1 MSEYADVIIDIS
13 HEKLDRTFSYRI
25 PEDLAGK
32 VRPGVP
38 VDVPFGRG
46 SSLRRGWVIG
56 VSDTAGIDP
65 DRIKDIAAIAEE
77 DLPIESQLIALAA
90 WMRENFGGTMS
101 QALKTVLP
109 VRRKTAEKEQRLV
122 HLVPEREEAAGM
134 LAELER
140 KHQTARAR
148 LLAALI
154 DQSPLPYE
162 TVTGKLNVTASVIRA
177 MEEKGIVRVEHIRS
191 WRNPLDRMKKQ
202 GQTVKLNGQQQAIVD
217 DILAHDI
224 AGDHTPCLIHGVTGS
239 GKTEVYIE
247 LIEAAVRE
255 GRQAIVLIPEIALT
269 FQTVLRFYNHF
280 GDRVS
285 ILNSKMSAGERFD
298 QYERAKNGELDVIIG
313 PRSALFT
320 PFSNLGFIIIDEEHE
335 ASYKSETVPCYH
347 ARETAI
353 ARARMC
359 GATVVLGSATPSVES
374 YERART
380 GEYRLYEMKN
390 RVSGRPLPT
399 VYVEDMREEL
409 KNGNRSI
416 LSERL
421 AALMEDRLARGEQ
434 IMLFINRRGMAGF
447 VSCRSCGHV
456 IKCPHC
462 DVSLTLHDGNRLVCH
477 YCGHTEP
484 MVDTCP
490 ECGSPY
496 IGTFKAGT
504 QKMEQY
510 IRRRF
515 PKARVLRMDLDTTRQ
530 RDAYENILSAFANH
544 EADIL
549 IGTQMIVKGHDFPN
563 VTLVG
568 VLAADLSLHISD
580 YRSAER
586 TFQLLTQAA
595 GRAGRGKRP
604 GEVVIQTYQP
614 DHFAITS
621 AAEQDYEQFFAREI
635 AFRRL
640 MKYPPVWHM
649 LVAHLSSGNER
660 LVNDA
665 SRMLQYKLKDI
676 VGGESPAGENTG
688 GESPAEENT
697 GRKNSGGE
705 SPTGENSSRGNA
717 EVQVIGPADAI
728 VSRVKDLYRKVLFVK
743 SADYDELVRI
753 KDELDSYVKEEPVFA
768 DVTVQFDFN
777 PMSGF

>member
-1 MSEYADVIIDIS
+1 MALYANVIIDIS
-13 HEKLDRTFSYRI
+13 HEKLDRTFQYRI
-25 PEDLAGK
+25 PEHLTDK
-32 VRPGVP
+32 VRPGIM
-38 VDVPFGRG
+38 VDVPFGKGDRI
-46 SSLRRGWVIG
+46 RRGYVIE
-56 VSDTAGIDP
+56 VTDTPELATE
-65 DRIKDIAAIAEE
+65 RIKDVADVVEKS
-77 DLPIESQLIALAA
+77 LPIESQLIALAA
-90 WMRENFGGTMS
+90 WMRDNFGGTMN

-109 VRRKTAEKEQRLV
+109 VKRKTADKERRLV
-122 HLVPEREEAAGM
+122 HLTLKEDEAKEQ
-134 LAELER
+134 LAELNR

-148 LLAALI
+148 LLEALI

-177 MEEKGIVRVEHIRS
+177 MEERQIVRVEHIRS

-202 GQTVKLNGQQQAIVD
+202 GHTVELNEQQRAIAQ
-217 DILAHDI
+217 DILSHARQ
-224 AGDHTPCLIHGVTGS
+224 GDHTPCLIHGVTGS
-239 GKTEVYIE
+239 GKTEIYIE

-269 FQTVLRFYNHF
+269 FQTVVRFYNHF

-285 ILNSKMSAGERFD
+285 ILNSRMSAGERFD

-320 PFSNLGFIIIDEEHE
+320 PFPDPGFIIIDEEHE
-335 ASYKSETVPCYH
+335 PTYKSETVPCYH

-353 ARARMC
+353 ARAKMC
-359 GATVVLGSATPSVES
+359 KATVVLGSATPSVES
-374 YERART
+374 YRKAKT
-380 GEYRLYEMKN
+380 GEYRLYEMPN
-390 RVSGRPLPT
+390 RVSERPLPT

-409 KNGNRSI
+409 KKGNRSI

-421 AALMEDRLARGEQ
+421 AELMEDRLGRGEQ

-462 DVSLTLHDGNRLVCH
+462 DVSLTLHDKDKLVCH

-484 MVDTCP
+484 MVQACP

-510 IRRRF
+510 IRQRF

-530 RDAYENILSAFANH
+530 RDAYENILSAFANQ

-595 GRAGRGKRP
+595 GRAGRGGRP

-614 DHFAITS
+614 EHFAIE
-621 AAEQDYEQFFAREI
+621 AAAKQDYGMFYANEISFRE
-635 AFRRL
+635 L
-640 MKYPPVWHM
+640 MKYPPVWNM
-649 LVAHLSSGNER
+649 LVVHLSSEKER

-665 SRMLQYKLKDI
+665 SDMLQYKIAELI
-676 VGGESPAGENTG
+676 GQNAG
-688 GESPAEENT
+688 SDM
-697 GRKNSGGE
+697 
-705 SPTGENSSRGNA
+705 
-717 EVQVIGPADAI
+717 QIIGPANAP
-728 VSRVKDLYRKVLFVK
+728 VAKVKDMYRKLLFVK
-743 SADYDELVRI
+743 GSDYGDLVRI
-753 KDELDSYVKEEPVFA
+753 KDELDRFIKEEASFRNVMI
-768 DVTVQFDFN
+768 QFDFN
-777 PMSGF
+777 PMNGF

>member
-1 MSEYADVIIDIS
+1 MADYADVIIDIS
-13 HEKLDRTFSYRI
+13 HGKLDRTFQYRI
-25 PEDLAGK
+25 PESLAGK
-32 VRPGVP
+32 VRPGMP
-38 VDVPFGRG
+38 VDVPFGKGNRIT
-46 SSLRRGWVIG
+46 RGWVVG
-56 VSDTAGIDP
+56 VTDTP
-65 DRIKDIAAIAEE
+65 EVNEERIKDVADVAEE
-77 DLPIESQLIALAA
+77 GLPIESQLIALAA

-109 VRRKTAEKEQRLV
+109 VKKKTAEKEQRMV
-122 HLVPEREEAAGM
+122 HLVPDRETAAGQ
-134 LAELER
+134 LAELTR
-140 KHQTARAR
+140 THQTARAR
-148 LLAALI
+148 LLAALLEMP
-154 DQSPLPYE
+154 SLPYE
-162 TVTGKLNVTASVIRA
+162 TVTGKLGVTASVIRA
-177 MEEKGIVRVEHIRS
+177 MEERGIVRVEHIRS

-202 GQTVKLNGQQQAIVD
+202 GHTVELNATQRAIAE
-217 DILAHDI
+217 DILAHAD

-269 FQTVLRFYNHF
+269 FQKVVRFYNHF

-285 ILNSKMSAGERFD
+285 ILNSRMSAGERYD

-320 PFSNLGFIIIDEEHE
+320 PFPDLGFIIIDEEHE
-335 ASYKSETVPCYH
+335 ATYKSETVPCYH

-353 ARARMC
+353 ARAKMC

-380 GEYRLYEMKN
+380 GEYRLYEMKS
-390 RVSGRPLPT
+390 RVSERALPT

-409 KNGNRSI
+409 KNGNRTI

-421 AALMEDRLARGEQ
+421 ASLMEDRLARGEQ

-462 DVSLTLHDGNRLVCH
+462 DVSLTLHGGDRLVCH

-484 MVDTCP
+484 MVKTCP

-510 IRRRF
+510 IRERF
-515 PKARVLRMDLDTTRQ
+515 PQARVLRMDLDTTRQ
-530 RDAYENILSAFANH
+530 RDAYENILSAFANR

-614 DHFAITS
+614 EHFAVL
-621 AAEQDYEQFFAREI
+621 AAADQDYEQFFAHEI

-649 LVAHLSSGNER
+649 LVVRLSSDKEG
-660 LVNDA
+660 LVNEV
-665 SRMLQYKLKDI
+665 SRMLQWKLKDTADENA
-676 VGGESPAGENTG
+676 GGKKTDKGSG
-688 GESPAEENT
+688 
-697 GRKNSGGE
+697 GRKTDE
-705 SPTGENSSRGNA
+705 T
-717 EVQVIGPADAI
+717 VQIIGPADAA
-728 VSRVKDLYRKVLFVK
+728 VSKVKDQYRKVIYVK
-743 SADYDELVRI
+743 GADYGVLVRI
-753 KDELDSYVKEEPVFA
+753 KNDLDAYVRAEPAFQN
-768 DVTVQFDFN
+768 VTVQFDFD
-777 PMSGF
+777 PMDGF